1 MTHFVDPAR
10 AALILIDAQPYFVEI
25 MEGSQEA
32 VLARLEHLLLLGRE
46 FELPC
51 IATFEHPIER
61 NGWLPERLERV
72 FPPDGQRFIKRTFN
86 LCLEPNIVQAIES
99 LERNQLVVAGAETD
113 VCVLLSVLGL
123 LERGFQVFVAEDCLF
138 TAENNTGPALR
149 RMYQAGAIPLT
160 YKTLYH
166 ELKRSVDLP
175 GFHHRWNE
183 VFDDSSTTYVSPY
196 LLPTLRPMDG
206 AP

>member
-1 MTHFVDPAR
+1 MTQFVDPTR

-25 MEGSQEA
+25 MGNPQEP
-32 VLARLEHLLLLGRE
+32 VMTRLEHLLLLGRE

-61 NGWLPERLERV
+61 NGWLPERLEYV
-72 FPPDGQRFIKRTFN
+72 FPPDGQCFVKHHFN
-86 LCLEPNIVQAIES
+86 LSLESDISRAIED
-99 LERNQLVVAGAETD
+99 LDRDQLLIAGAETD

-123 LERGFQVFVAEDCLF
+123 LERGYQVFVVEDCLF
-138 TAENNTGPALR
+138 TAENNIGPALR

-166 ELKRSVDLP
+166 ELKRSVDP
-175 GFHHRWNE
+175 PAYHHRWNQ
-183 VFDDSSTTYVSPY
+183 DLGDGSARYVSPY
-196 LLPTLRPMDG
+196 RLPPMRPTDRVF
-206 AP
+206 